1 MRKRSQR
8 EIEEGM
14 TMRKRSQREIGGKHR
29 ASTTVQRTL
38 NTVTNKVSI
47 VTATYKL
54 WHTRSV
60 DIQNVKQCVLGK
72 HYTDTKYY
80 DTDILKHISVHK
92 TYYNL

>member
-1 MRKRSQR
+1 MRKRSQC
-8 EIEEGM
+8 
-14 TMRKRSQREIGGKHR
+14 EIGGKHR
-29 ASTTVQRTL
+29 ASTVQRTW

-60 DIQNVKQCVLGK
+60 DIQNVKKCVLGEHK
-72 HYTDTKYY
+72 TDTKY
-80 DTDILKHISVHK
+80 DTDVLKDVTVHK

>member
-1 MRKRSQR
+1 
-8 EIEEGM
+8 M

-29 ASTTVQRTL
+29 ASTVQRTL
-38 NTVTNKVSI
+38 NTVTHKVSI

-60 DIQNVKQCVLGK
+60 DIQNVKICVLGK
-72 HYTDTKYY
+72 HNTDTKY
-80 DTDILKHISVHK
+80 DTDVLKHVSVHK